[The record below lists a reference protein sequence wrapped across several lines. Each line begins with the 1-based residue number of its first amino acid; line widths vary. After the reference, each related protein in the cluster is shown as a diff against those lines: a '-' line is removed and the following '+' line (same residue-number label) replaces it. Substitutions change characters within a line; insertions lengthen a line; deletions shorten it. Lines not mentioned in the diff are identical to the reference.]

1 MKIYNK
7 IKQMNKPA
15 SQMYWFHSL
24 FTISFSY
31 MFKIMSKELFL
42 AAQLPNK
49 RAGLLAIKKKKKNIK

>member
-1 MKIYNK
+1 
-7 IKQMNKPA
+7 MNKPA
-15 SQMYWFHSL
+15 SQMYWFHSP